1 MMSWQL
7 GFLSDFSP
15 SFDCR
20 LSQPS
25 WPLIHI
31 GTPFPVLTP
40 CLFTVRGWEHI
51 AYHIMC
57 CGLFARI
64 CFLFF
69 FFFWRGT
76 YLENKE
82 DRNTASSAPAA
93 LCRAGRS
100 LRQRWPMREAHVCR
114 AIRPESQGM
123 CKSKEQLKFQCYLN
137 LLYWL
142 FMFVYLSA

>member
-1 MMSWQL
+1 LVFCQISHHL
-7 GFLSDFSP
+7 LTVDCHDLP
-15 SFDCR
+15 AHCSFPCA
-20 LSQPS
+20 
-25 WPLIHI
+25 
-31 GTPFPVLTP
+31 PFPVPTP
-40 CLFTVRGWEHI
+40 CLFTVRGCEHI
-51 AYHIMC
+51 AYHNVC
-57 CGLFARI
+57 LFARN
-64 CFLFF
+64 FF
-69 FFFWRGT
+69 FRGA

-114 AIRPESQGM
+114 AIGPESQGM
-123 CKSKEQLKFQCYLN
+123 HKSKEQLKFQCYLN